1 MTLRRSI
8 LGLASAA
15 VLLAPWGRMPL
26 ARAAEEPAG
35 AATSQPSAP
44 QAASAPAPTA
54 PQDEPVPAG
63 LEHLDVTTEST
74 PAELNNVG
82 VDEHLNA
89 QLPLDLGFID
99 HNGKAVKLRD
109 YFDGRRPVVLTLN
122 YFRCP
127 MLCGL
132 VLNGFSDAVHE
143 IGWTPGDRYQ
153 VVTVSFD
160 PMEDHKLAYLK
171 RRNYLDHYDAPGAE
185 WHFLTGSKPAIDG
198 LLDTTGFRVAW
209 NSQRREWAHAAAII
223 ICTPDG
229 HISRYLYGVTFEPQT
244 VRLSLVD
251 AAEGKIGTTV
261 DKILLYCF
269 HYEDGK
275 YVLAAANVMRAGG
288 LLTLVLVGGLLLY
301 LWRRHARTRAPASR
315 TT

>member
-1 MTLRRSI
+1 MTMQRHI
-8 LGLASAA
+8 LGLIAIAA
-15 VLLAPWGRMPL
+15 LLAPLGLSRP
-26 ARAAEEPAG
+26 ARAAEDPSG
-35 AATSQPSAP
+35 AAADQAP
-44 QAASAPAPTA
+44 QTATAPAVAQA
-54 PQDEPVPAG
+54 PAAEPVPVG
-63 LEHLDVTTEST
+63 LERLDVTTEA
-74 PAELNNVG
+74 PPVELSNVG
-82 VDEHLNA
+82 IDEHLNA
-89 QLPLDLGFID
+89 QLPLDSAFVD
-99 HNGKAVKLRD
+99 HNGKVVKLRD

-122 YFRCP
+122 YYRCP

-171 RRNYLDHYDAPGAE
+171 RRNYLEHYGEPNAE

-198 LLDTTGFRVAW
+198 LLDATGFRVAW
-209 NSQRREWAHAAAII
+209 NNQRQEWAHAAAII
-223 ICTPDG
+223 VCTPDG
-229 HISRYLYGVTFEPQT
+229 RISRYLYGVMFEPKT

-251 AAEGKIGTTV
+251 ASEGKIGTTV

-288 LLTLVLVGGLLLY
+288 VLTLALVGGLLLY
-301 LWRRHARTRAPASR
+301 LWRRHARTRAPATR